1 MSERSGYYNL
11 FFSLYYNIIL
21 SMTSVFSK
29 DVNQTKEFID
39 EKTQTKESVE
49 YLSTGNFIKWNS
61 EMSSIINK
69 SKSGNSKVT
78 KYMKN
83 YVRAG
88 HYTTSTTSLRQSTD
102 TESAK
107 TINSESC
114 NYEDPIPMEIK
125 IPKKLLI
132 VDDSR
137 SFRKF
142 LYQLLEL
149 EGHYCEVAS
158 NGLLALNMVKA
169 TLSTNTSDLY
179 LRNYDAI
186 IINLMMPVMNGF
198 DAIIAI
204 RELGYTGAILGMT
217 ACAPDDQDVADALL
231 YAGATKVLF
240 KPIKMDV
247 LYEII
252 KSV

>member
-1 MSERSGYYNL
+1 M
-11 FFSLYYNIIL
+11 
-21 SMTSVFSK
+21 SVFSR
-29 DVNQTKEFID
+29 DVDQTKEYVD
-39 EKTQTKESVE
+39 EMCLPTS
-49 YLSTGNFIKWNS
+49 NFIKWNS
-61 EMSSIINK
+61 EMNSIINK
-69 SKSGNSKVT
+69 SKSEKIKVT
-78 KYMKN
+78 KCMKN
-83 YVRAG
+83 NVRVG
-88 HYTTSTTSLRQSTD
+88 HHDCTTTSLRQSTD

-107 TINSESC
+107 TSNSESC
-114 NYEDPIPMEIK
+114 DYEDHLPIEIK

-137 SFRKF
+137 SFRN
-142 LYQLLEL
+142 LLCQLFESK
-149 EGHYCEVAS
+149 GHYCEVTS